1 MPRRKVGVLISGR
14 GSNLQALLD
23 AAADPTYPA
32 EIALVIS
39 NRPGAAGLER
49 ARAAGVATQTID
61 HTTFDN
67 RDGFEA
73 AIDQALRAAGCEF
86 ICLAGFMR
94 ILSAGIVSGWPNRM
108 LNIHPSLLPAFKG
121 LDVQRRAI
129 EAGCT
134 LAGCTVHIVTPELD
148 DGPILAQA
156 AVPILPDD
164 TEDTLSARILQ
175 QEHRI
180 YPAALAWLA
189 SGRVRVEGRRALVDG
204 SSTSGALRSP
214 DTNSNGR

>member
-1 MPRRKVGVLISGR
+1 MTRTKVGVLISGR

-23 AAADPTYPA
+23 AAADPVYPA
-32 EIALVIS
+32 EIALVIA
-39 NRPGAAGLER
+39 NRPGATGLDR
-49 ARAAGVATQTID
+49 ARTAGIAAQIID
-61 HTTFDN
+61 HTAFAD
-67 RDGFEA
+67 RQDFEA
-73 AIDQALRAAGCEF
+73 ALNEALRAAGCEV

-94 ILSAGIVSGWPNRM
+94 VLSATFVSGWSNRM

-129 EAGCT
+129 DAGCT

-156 AVPILPDD
+156 AVPVLPAD
-164 TEDTLSARILQ
+164 TEETLSARILE
-175 QEHRI
+175 QEHRL

-189 SGRVRVEGRRALVDG
+189 SGRVRIEGQRALVDG
-204 SSTSGALRSP
+204 ASATGALAAPEPKS
-214 DTNSNGR
+214 GCL